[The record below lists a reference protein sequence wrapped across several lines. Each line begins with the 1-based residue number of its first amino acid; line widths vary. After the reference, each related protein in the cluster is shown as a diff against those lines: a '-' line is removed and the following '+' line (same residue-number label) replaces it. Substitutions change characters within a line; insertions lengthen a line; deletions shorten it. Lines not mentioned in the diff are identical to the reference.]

1 MQEIRECGDCKECC
15 TLLEIPTLQ
24 KPPRKKC
31 EKLCQEGCSIY
42 SSRPTECRTFQ
53 CFWSEGYLSE
63 SARPDRSGIMAYH
76 IDSQFGNTL
85 LILELKPKAF
95 RKKRKHKE
103 KMIQFAESR
112 STPIIMSDIK
122 GKATAMLP

>member
-1 MQEIRECGDCKECC
+1 
-15 TLLEIPTLQ
+15 
-24 KPPRKKC
+24 
-31 EKLCQEGCSIY
+31 
-42 SSRPTECRTFQ
+42 
-53 CFWSEGYLSE
+53 
-63 SARPDRSGIMAYH
+63 MAYH